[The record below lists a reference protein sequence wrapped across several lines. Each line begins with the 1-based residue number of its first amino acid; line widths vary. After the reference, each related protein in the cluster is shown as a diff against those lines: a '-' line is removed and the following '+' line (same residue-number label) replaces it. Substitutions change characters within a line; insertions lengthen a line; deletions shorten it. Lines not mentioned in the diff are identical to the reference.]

1 MDPSFS
7 SYQNASEDSVPSDE
21 QEQVSL
27 LSGYGA
33 VFDPEAPT
41 ESLLE
46 DDGSPFVMEDAEM
59 KRKSNRRWMLVG
71 VAALLYVVATIAFV
85 ANRSASGEM
94 AASAV
99 ANVELLGSS
108 KAVKDAKKAEKL
120 EAKKAK
126 EAEKADAKA
135 AKEAAKKAAKEKKAE
150 EKAAKKA
157 EKDKEKEAA
166 AAKKAAEKK
175 AKEPVPY
182 PGSASVLD
190 GFCSPAFLSHGKH
203 KVEVTYI
210 KTPLPFFDHEFAANA
225 SGCHLASVHNMVENS
240 KMAKDGLFKV
250 ALGPEIGMS
259 FASGKPL
266 AKTFWLGGYHLE
278 SDIDGSEW
286 TDDSP
291 WDFGLDFT
299 NATEGCLSTKVNFTE
314 LAFLNITVEDH
325 WELMDCETPLPAV
338 YKCCTMPANAT
349 VAPKAVPSF

>member
-182 PGSASVLD
+182 PG
-190 GFCSPAFLSHGKH
+190 C
-203 KVEVTYI
+203 
-210 KTPLPFFDHEFAANA
+210 
-225 SGCHLASVHNMVENS
+225 
-240 KMAKDGLFKV
+240 
-250 ALGPEIGMS
+250 
-259 FASGKPL
+259 
-266 AKTFWLGGYHLE
+266 LE
-278 SDIDGSEW
+278 GR
-286 TDDSP
+286 
-291 WDFGLDFT
+291 
-299 NATEGCLSTKVNFTE
+299 
-314 LAFLNITVEDH
+314 
-325 WELMDCETPLPAV
+325 
-338 YKCCTMPANAT
+338 
-349 VAPKAVPSF
+349 